1 MEIDPVIYEF
11 CFHSSRFIGSV
22 STIVS
27 DLEARAKMDVGHGH
41 RDIQW
46 ANLIISSETSSLHQR
61 FLAFALGL
69 SFRFA
74 LHSQPDSQ
82 TFFIMEYLFVVLSV
96 RDSLYQR
103 RDTHLDHLYSSHVGS
118 LRPITFCLAAW
129 HDTINVT
136 SILLYPLIELPRC
149 S

>member
-1 MEIDPVIYEF
+1 MEIDPVIMNF
-11 CFHSSRFIGSV
+11 V
-22 STIVS
+22 SIALVLLVALAQSFLTWRQGPKWMLAMVIATYS
-27 DLEARAKMDVGHGH
+27 E
-41 RDIQW
+41 Q
-46 ANLIISSETSSLHQR
+46 NLIISSETSSLHQR

-136 SILLYPLIELPRC
+136 SILLYP
-149 S
+149 